1 MFEVGNVSK
10 RCISALTGLDKN
22 SREKFEF
29 QLPSMDICEII
40 RRNNFNY
47 MVQSKN
53 KLLIENVSGPQ

>member
-10 RCISALTGLDKN
+10 CCISELTGPDKN

-29 QLPSMDICEII
+29 QLPSMDIFEII
-40 RRNNFNY
+40 RRNNSIY